1 MSQRENEVSAPKAF
15 PGTPSSGGALDR
27 FFKLRQNETTI
38 SREVIAGLTT
48 FAAMAYILVVNP
60 SILQAAGMPQAAL
73 VTATAVGAAIASTL
87 MGLMANFPL
96 ALAPGMGIN
105 AFFAFSVCLGMGI
118 PWQSALGLVFVNGC
132 AFLILSVTGVREEIV
147 NALPKSLKAA
157 ISAGVGLFIAFI
169 GLKNGGLVVASPAT
183 FVTMGDLATPSVALF
198 GAGLLITCILVARRT
213 PAAIIISMAIIT
225 VIGLFVPDVKGG
237 MVTQLPGSF
246 VSLPASIEP
255 TFLKLDF
262 TFLFAQPLKAFPVI
276 LTLLLVDMF
285 DNIGTLIGVTKRAGL
300 MDANGYIP
308 GLPRALAADSIA
320 AILSSLL
327 GTSTVVSYVESAT
340 GVQAGGRTGLTA
352 ITTAICFLLALVFTP
367 LILTIPAVAVAPAL
381 VVVGILMFESV
392 REIDVTRFEACAP
405 AILTLMA
412 MPMTFS
418 ISTGIGLGLITLVAV
433 TLGTAKHQ
441 KKQLVTGEHRAD
453 VRQEFEQAVPGKGT
467 GLTPFTYGI
476 AIIFLLHFFD
486 RLLLPH

>member
-1 MSQRENEVSAPKAF
+1 MSQTPDEVLTANAM
-15 PGTPSSGGALDR
+15 PGTSGSGGPLNR
-27 FFKLRQNETTI
+27 IFKLQQNGTTVT
-38 SREVIAGLTT
+38 REVIAGLTT

-60 SILQAAGMPQAAL
+60 SILKAAGMPQAAL
-73 VTATAVGAAIASTL
+73 VTATAVGAAIATIL

-105 AFFAFSVCLGMGI
+105 AFFAFTVCLGMGI

-132 AFLILSVTGVREEIV
+132 IFLILSVTGVREQIV
-147 NALPKSLKAA
+147 NALPNSLKAA
-157 ISAGVGLFIAFI
+157 VSAGVGLFIAFI

-198 GAGLLITCILVARRT
+198 GIGLLITCILVARRT
-213 PAAIIISMAIIT
+213 PAAIIISMVIIT
-225 VIGLFVPDVKGG
+225 AIGLFVPDGNGG
-237 MVTQLPGSF
+237 TVTHLPTAF

-255 TFLKLDF
+255 TFLKLNF
-262 TFLFAQPLKAFPVI
+262 TFLFTEPLKALPVI

-300 MDANGYIP
+300 MDANGRLP
-308 GLPRALAADSIA
+308 GLPRALMADSIA

-327 GTSTVVSYVESAT
+327 GTSTVVSYIESAA
-340 GVQAGGRTGLTA
+340 GVQAGGRTGLTS
-352 ITTAICFLLALVFTP
+352 ITVAICFILALVFTP
-367 LILTIPAVAVAPAL
+367 VILMIPVVAVAPAL
-381 VVVGILMFESV
+381 VVVGILMFEIVS
-392 REIDVTRFEACAP
+392 EIDLTRFEVCAP

-418 ISTGIGLGLITLVAV
+418 ISTGIGLGLIMLAAV
-433 TLGTAKHQ
+433 TLGTGKR
-441 KKQLVTGEHRAD
+441 KKKRVATGEAGAVVNR
-453 VRQEFEQAVPGKGT
+453 EFEEEEPVNGSA
-467 GLTPFTYGI
+467 LTPFTYAL
-476 AIIFLLHFFD
+476 AIIFLLHFFE